1 MSDLKCT
8 TRAMQSIKNVIAKPA
23 LVWFPSTS
31 EAAIFQVS
39 VFTPEYAGMLFRIL
53 EFYSE
58 VLEVYIEGLE
68 CQSYRS
74 ECGLEL
80 PLTFGS

>member
-1 MSDLKCT
+1 MFPGSSKEQVAPGWLSKGK
-8 TRAMQSIKNVIAKPA
+8 SIT
-23 LVWFPSTS
+23 TS

>member
-1 MSDLKCT
+1 MDC
-8 TRAMQSIKNVIAKPA
+8 P
-23 LVWFPSTS
+23 S